1 VRWGEGI
8 AGLFDE
14 QFVIRRYALR
24 VLCEMRAARCCEVRR
39 RETGRVK
46 TVGVKSVKLQSA
58 AASAK
63 ER

>member
-24 VLCEMRAARCCEVRR
+24 VLREMRAASCEVRR

-58 AASAK
+58 AGSAK